1 MTGGHTANHR
11 ASRGALGIWMNN
23 VRVGTWSRTAAD
35 VDVFAYDL
43 AWTNAEQG
51 RPLSLTL
58 PFLPGNG
65 EHRGAHVANWFENLL
80 PDSTEIR
87 SRIARRFGVRSSAR
101 QLLAEIGR
109 DCVGAVQILPDDDA
123 PEATKVLAA
132 DPLNTADVARI
143 LRGVTSSTALGLVN
157 DRDDDFRISM
167 AGAQEKTALLRKDG
181 QWYRPR
187 GTTPTTHMLKL
198 PLGLVGNMRYDLE
211 HSIANEWLC
220 VHLLGALGF
229 DVAHV
234 EMASFED
241 DVSTERA
248 LVVERFDRQ
257 WTDGERGLIRLPQ
270 EDLCQATGTAPDRK
284 YESDGGPGIRSIVP
298 LLKRGTA
305 PADDVRTFVL
315 AQLAFWLLAAI
326 DGHAKNFSLF
336 LRRDGYLLTPIYD
349 VLSAWPIIG
358 VGPNHLPMRRAKLAM
373 AVRCKNAHYEIDRI
387 LTRHWRCVAERSEVP
402 FSEMVSLAE
411 RVPRAIAQVS
421 TMLPVDFPEQV
432 WDAVTNGM
440 RTNLDRFSRG
450 IGAPD
455 PAGGTLSPS

>member
-1 MTGGHTANHR
+1 MTRSRSANR
-11 ASRGALGIWMNN
+11 KTNRGALGVWMNN
-23 VRVGTWSRTAAD
+23 ERVGTWSRTAAD

-43 AWTNAEQG
+43 AWTNAERG

-65 EHRGAHVANWFENLL
+65 EHRGTHVANWFENLL

-87 SRIARRFGVRSSAR
+87 SRLARRFGVSSSAR

-123 PEATKVLAA
+123 PVATTVLAA
-132 DPLNTADVARI
+132 DPMTTADVARV
-143 LRGVTSSTALGLVN
+143 LRGVTSSTALGLVH
-157 DRDDDFRISM
+157 DRDDDFRISV

-187 GTTPTTHMLKL
+187 GTTPTTHILKL
-198 PLGLVGNMRYDLE
+198 PLGLVGNMRYNLE

-284 YESDGGPGIRSIVP
+284 YESDGGPGIRTIVP
-298 LLKRGTA
+298 LLKRGVA

-315 AQLAFWLLAAI
+315 SQLAFWLLAAI

-358 VGPNHLPMRRAKLAM
+358 VGPNHLPMRKAKLAM
-373 AVRCKNAHYEIDRI
+373 GVRCKNAHYEIDRI
-387 LTRHWRCVAERSEVP
+387 LTRHWRCVAEQSEVP
-402 FSEMVSLAE
+402 FSELVSLAE
-411 RVPRAIAQVS
+411 RVPGAIAQVS
-421 TMLPVDFPEQV
+421 TILPVDFPEQV
-432 WDAVTNGM
+432 WHAVTNGL

-450 IGAPD
+450 MGVP
-455 PAGGTLSPS
+455 

>member
-1 MTGGHTANHR
+1 MTGAHTASR
-11 ASRGALGIWMNN
+11 KAGRGALGVWMNN
-23 VRVGTWSRTAAD
+23 VRVGTWSRTAAN
-35 VDVFAYDL
+35 VEVFAYDL
-43 AWTNAEQG
+43 AWTNDERG

-80 PDSTEIR
+80 PDSAEIR

-123 PEATKVLAA
+123 PMATGTITAE
-132 DPLNTADVARI
+132 PLTTADVARA
-143 LRGVTSSTALGLVN
+143 LRGVTSSTALGLEH
-157 DRDDDFRISM
+157 DDDDFRISV

-187 GTTPTTHMLKL
+187 GTTPTTHILKL

-220 VHLLGALGF
+220 LHLLGALGF
-229 DVAHV
+229 DVAHA
-234 EMASFED
+234 EMATFED

-248 LVVERFDRQ
+248 LVVERFDRA
-257 WTDGERGLIRLPQ
+257 WTDGQRGLIRLPQ

-284 YESDGGPGIRSIVP
+284 YESDGGPGIRTIVP
-298 LLKRGTA
+298 LLKSGAA

-315 AQLAFWLLAAI
+315 SHLAFWLLAAT

-336 LRRDGYLLTPIYD
+336 LRRDGYLLTPLYD

-358 VGPNHLPMRRAKLAM
+358 VGPNHLPLQKAKLSM
-373 AVRCKNAHYEIDRI
+373 AVRCRNVHYEIDRI
-387 LTRHWRCVAERSEVP
+387 LTRHWKCVAEQSEVP
-402 FSEMVSLAE
+402 FSEMVSLVE
-411 RVPRAIAQVS
+411 NVPSAIAQVS
-421 TMLPVDFPEQV
+421 TLLPVDFPEQV

-450 IGAPD
+450 IGAP
-455 PAGGTLSPS
+455 